1 MNMQENVASLLSFF
15 LLFYLLH
22 KSNAVGPCVY
32 DINPK
37 GLIDLSSIGRQDGT
51 PLWKNV
57 DPSIFDNHGKYI
69 HHIIP

>member
-1 MNMQENVASLLSFF
+1 MNMQENVASLLLFF

-22 KSNAVGPCVY
+22 KSNAVDSCVY

-37 GLIDLSSIGRQDGT
+37 GIIDLSSVGRQDGT

-57 DPSIFDNHGKYI
+57 DPIMFDNHGKYI

>member
-15 LLFYLLH
+15 LLLQLLH
-22 KSNAVGPCVY
+22 KLNAVGPCVY

-37 GLIDLSSIGRQDGT
+37 GIIDISSIGRQDGT

-57 DPSIFDNHGKYI
+57 DSSVGYGHGKYI
-69 HHIIP
+69 HYIIP